1 MIIYHKNNI
10 AAFKGAHTRYRI
22 VPKRW
27 RISQTSAVAPPSATG
42 VQNFNFI
49 GLV

>member
-10 AAFKGAHTRYRI
+10 AAFKGAHIRYRT

-27 RISQTSAVAPPSATG
+27 RISQTSAAPTPSSAG
-42 VQNFNFI
+42 VQTFNFI